1 LEEAGTQT
9 NPYKYFLRIPCRACR
24 VTTAT
29 ADEERQVLD
38 VEKTEN
44 ILTVLVADDDELVRR
59 YVRTAL
65 EHVGL
70 EVCEASNGV
79 EALDRFESQ
88 RPDLVLLDVRM
99 PVMDGHTACS
109 RLRGLVGGSRVPIL
123 MMTGFDDAEAIA
135 AAYEHGATDFITKPL
150 NHTILSHR
158 VRYML
163 RGSRILDALLRSETR
178 LGLAQRIAKIGNWEW
193 QPQTGQFSASSELCR
208 LMGIRPQD
216 FGGTLDAFLHA
227 VDAED
232 RERVEKS
239 LKRIL
244 TDRIPC
250 DIDHRIMMPNG
261 SEFVVNLQ
269 AEAVFDDQLKRL
281 TIVGTAQ
288 DISERKR
295 SEREIHRLAYYDSL
309 TGLPNRVLFKD
320 RVTQAIAHAQRYHYH
335 LAVLFLDLDRFKVIN
350 DTLGHNVGDLLLKHV
365 ADRLSDTVRH
375 SDSIGRSTD
384 IPHTPELARLGGDE
398 FTVLLSNLKDVQ
410 DASKVARRIL
420 EALARPF
427 SVSGQ
432 EIFVTVSVGIAIFP
446 ADGGSIDVLLKNSD
460 TAMYHAKELGRNNFQ
475 YYSNAMNAAANE
487 RLVLEAEVR
496 HATERQEFIVYYQP
510 QIDLRSGRMMGAEAL
525 VRWQH
530 PQRGLLT
537 PGEFLQA
544 ASETGM
550 IRTIDEWVLRTA
562 CRQSRA
568 WQQRGLAIPSVS
580 INISHSLFHGASLV
594 KAVENAFAETGLP
607 PDRLELELT
616 ESVAMRNVDT
626 SITILQQLK
635 AMGVQL
641 AIDDFGT
648 GYSSLSYLQRLPVNR
663 VKIDQSF
670 IRELL
675 SRVQPVP
682 IVRAIIAMAHS
693 LQLEVLA
700 EGVEDE
706 SQRSILLAEGCDQAQ
721 GYLFGRPMPAADFER
736 LLVAVRLPKAG

>member
-1 LEEAGTQT
+1 
-9 NPYKYFLRIPCRACR
+9 
-24 VTTAT
+24 V
-29 ADEERQVLD
+29 V
-38 VEKTEN
+38 
-44 ILTVLVADDDELVRR
+44 DDDAS
-59 YVRTAL
+59 VRTFVRAAL
-65 EHVGL
+65 EQMGL
-70 EVCEASNGV
+70 DVCEASNGA
-79 EALDRFESQ
+79 EALQQFEAC
-88 RPDLVLLDVRM
+88 RPDIIVLDVMM
-99 PVMDGHTACS
+99 PVMDGCVACS
-109 RLRGLVGGSRVPIL
+109 RLRGSLRGSRVPIL
-123 MMTGFDDAEAIA
+123 MMTGLDDAEAIA

-150 NHTILSHR
+150 NLTILSHR

-163 RGSRILDALLRSETR
+163 RGSRTLDALLRSESR

-193 QPQTGQFSASSELCR
+193 QPQNGQFSASAELCR
-208 LMGIRPQD
+208 LMGIRPHD
-216 FGGTLDAFLHA
+216 FGGTLDAFLQA

-232 RERVEKS
+232 RDRVDKALRS
-239 LKRIL
+239 IL
-244 TDRIPC
+244 TDRRPC
-250 DIDHRIMMPNG
+250 DIDHRVLLPNG

-269 AEAVFDDQLKRL
+269 AEGVFDDQLKAL

-320 RVTQAIAHAQRYHYH
+320 RVTQAIAHARRYQYH
-335 LAVLFLDLDRFKVIN
+335 LALLFLDLDRFKMIN

-365 ADRLSDTVRH
+365 ADRLADSVRH
-375 SDSIGRSTD
+375 SDSIGRSRETEQT
-384 IPHTPELARLGGDE
+384 HELARLGGDE
-398 FTVLLSNLKDVQ
+398 FTVLLTNLRDVQ

-427 SVSGQ
+427 LVGGQ
-432 EIFVTVSVGIAIFP
+432 EIFVTVSIGIAVFP
-446 ADGGSIDVLLKNSD
+446 VDGDSVDVLLKNSD
-460 TAMYHAKELGRNNFQ
+460 TAMYHAKEQGRNNFQ

-487 RLVLEAEVR
+487 RLSLEGEVR
-496 HATERQEFIVYYQP
+496 HATERHEFVVYYQP
-510 QIDLRSGRMMGAEAL
+510 QIDLSSRLLIGAEAL
-525 VRWQH
+525 IRWQH
-530 PQRGLLT
+530 PQRGLLA
-537 PGEFLQA
+537 PRDFLQA
-544 ASETGM
+544 ASDTGM
-550 IRTIDEWVLRTA
+550 IRTIDEWVLRTV

-568 WQQRGLAIPSVS
+568 WQQRGLVVPRVS
-580 INISHSLFHGASLV
+580 INISNSLFHGATLV
-594 KAVENAFAETGLP
+594 KAVEDAFSETGLA

-616 ESVAMRNVDT
+616 ESIAMRNVDT
-626 SITILQQLK
+626 SITVLQQLK

-648 GYSSLSYLQRLPVNR
+648 GYSSLSYLQRLPVTR

-706 SQRSILLAEGCDQAQ
+706 RQRSILLAEGCDQAQ
-721 GYLFGRPMPAADFER
+721 GYLFGRPMPAAELET
-736 LLVAVRLPKAG
+736 LLLPMRLPKAG